1 MENLKSFVIE
11 TIQKYPHLKDEVVD
25 LYELCLSEI
34 EEGGSTTHEIELC
47 LSDIQDLIDGEG

>member
-1 MENLKSFVIE
+1 MENLKSVVIE
-11 TIQKYPHLKDEVVD
+11 TIRKYPHLKDEVMG

-34 EEGGSTTHEIELC
+34 EEGGSTSHEIELC